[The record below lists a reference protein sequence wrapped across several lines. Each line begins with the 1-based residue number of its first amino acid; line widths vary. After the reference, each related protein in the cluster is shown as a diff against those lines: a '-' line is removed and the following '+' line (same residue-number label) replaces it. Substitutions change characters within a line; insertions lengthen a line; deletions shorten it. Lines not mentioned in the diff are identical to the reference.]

1 LGLYIERF
9 IYYLIV
15 AKPMVE
21 QNIEPKKKRNITLGL
36 GLICLS
42 VGLLAHNVWTSV
54 TGGILAIIGYMGER
68 R

>member
-1 LGLYIERF
+1 
-9 IYYLIV
+9 
-15 AKPMVE
+15 MVE